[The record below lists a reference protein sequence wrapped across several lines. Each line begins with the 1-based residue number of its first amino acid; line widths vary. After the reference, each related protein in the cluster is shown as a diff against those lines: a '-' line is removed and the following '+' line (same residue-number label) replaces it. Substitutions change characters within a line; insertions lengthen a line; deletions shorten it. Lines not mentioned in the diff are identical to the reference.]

1 MFNFLNKIKVDKSVK
16 PIRYAQRTPV
26 QLVVGNDYYVSF
38 GSHEAYKCKL
48 VDVSML
54 KERNQIRIEIPSK
67 TGVSP
72 HILFP
77 DEIGMT
83 PEEAVMNEVTM

>member
-1 MFNFLNKIKVDKSVK
+1 MFNFINKIKVDKSVK
-16 PIRYAQRTPV
+16 PIHYAKRASV

-38 GSHEAYKCKL
+38 GSHEAYMCKL

-67 TGVSP
+67 NGVSP
-72 HILFP
+72 HILFS
-77 DEIGMT
+77 DEIGLT
-83 PEEAVMNEVTM
+83 PKEAVMNEVTM